1 MSRKLKG
8 TGEMPA
14 GRLKL
19 KIALERYDR
28 HFPFFDNT
36 VTSPAG
42 VEFEVL
48 QVGQSVTLRDG
59 TGRHERMLHG
69 KEFDL
74 CEFSM
79 SSYLMAKGR
88 GMNIA
93 GVPVFPRRLFSASQM
108 FVHPD
113 SSIEHPRD
121 LIGKKVAVS
130 SFQNTLSF
138 LAKGDLKFEY
148 GVPWEEVKWFVQNQE
163 KVSFKK
169 KPGVAIEPIAKDQDL
184 GVMLERGELD
194 ALFFPHPPH
203 SVMAGKTRARRL
215 FRDTRAEELRYFRKN
230 GYYPIMHLLA
240 ISAELAE
247 REPWLPTAIMQC
259 YAQAKDLAASYFE
272 DPGWSQLAWGRHYF
286 EEEKKLFGADP
297 WPIGLKANYKNLER
311 FIEYSH
317 DQNLLESRIAVE
329 SLFPQQVL
337 DT

>member
-1 MSRKLKG
+1 M
-8 TGEMPA
+8 A
-14 GRLKL
+14 GKRLKL

-28 HFPFFDNT
+28 FFPFFDNT
-36 VTSPAG
+36 VTPPEN
-42 VEFEVL
+42 VDLEVL

-59 TGRHERMLHG
+59 TGRHERMLHD
-69 KEFDL
+69 KEFDI

-88 GMNIA
+88 GMDIT
-93 GVPVFPRRLFSASQM
+93 GVPVFPRRLFSPSQM

-113 SSIEHPRD
+113 SGLEHPRD

-130 SFQNTLSF
+130 SFQTTLSL

-148 GVPWEEVKWFVQNQE
+148 GVPWEEIKWFVTAKE
-163 KVSFKK
+163 KVGFEKK
-169 KPGVAIEPIAKDQDL
+169 RGVFIEPLGKDQDL
-184 GVMLERGELD
+184 GDLLERGELD

-203 SVMAGKTRARRL
+203 SVMSGKKKAQRL
-215 FRDTRAEELRYFRKN
+215 FRDTRAEELRYFRKY
-230 GYYPIMHLLA
+230 GYFPIMHILA
-240 ISAELAE
+240 MSGDLVT
-247 REPWLPTAIMQC
+247 REPWLPKAMMQS
-259 YAQAKDLAASYFE
+259 YAQAKEIAASYFE

-286 EEEKKLFGADP
+286 EEERNLLGADL

-317 DQNLLESRIAVE
+317 DQNLLESRIPVE
-329 SLFPQQVL
+329 SLFPKQVL